1 MIEIYTD
8 GSSKIAKDGTYIG
21 GWAVY
26 MPGTEEPIIHGAE
39 IGAAATNQ
47 RMELMALLEGCSK
60 AERYHQKHP
69 DEKIYINSDSKY
81 ALNCVLE
88 WSKKWEQNGWK
99 RAGDK
104 EIINLELIKKIYYYY
119 TKFFPLYLNFR
130 WVKGHSI
137 VEGNNIVDEAA
148 QKAAETLRKKYNSE
162 DPMIFSSSKNSFF
175 DKK

>member
-26 MPGTEEPIIHGAE
+26 MPGTEEPIICGGE
-39 IGAAATNQ
+39 IGGATNQ
-47 RMELMALLEGCSK
+47 RMELTALLKGCNK
-60 AERYHQKHP
+60 AERYYQNHP
-69 DEKIYINSDSKY
+69 EEKIYINSDSKY

-104 EIINLELIKKIYYYY
+104 EIINLELIKEIYYYY
-119 TKFFPLYLNFR
+119 TKFVPEYLNFR

-137 VEGNNIVDEAA
+137 IEGNNLVDEAA

>member
-99 RAGDK
+99 RPGDK
-104 EIINLELIKKIYYYY
+104 EIINLGLIKEIYYYY
-119 TKFFPLYLNFR
+119 TKFVPEYLNFR

-137 VEGNNIVDEAA
+137 IEGNNIVDEAA
-148 QKAAETLRKKYNSE
+148 QKTAETLRKKYDSGDLNVILSNE
-162 DPMIFSSSKNSFF
+162 GNIF
-175 DKK
+175 

>member
-99 RAGDK
+99 RPGDK
-104 EIINLELIKKIYYYY
+104 EIINLGLIKEIYYCY
-119 TKFFPLYLNFR
+119 TKFVPVYLNFR

-137 VEGNNIVDEAA
+137 IEGNNIVDEAA
-148 QKAAETLRKKYNSE
+148 QKTAETLRKKYDSGDLN
-162 DPMIFSSSKNSFF
+162 DIFSNEGNIF
-175 DKK
+175 